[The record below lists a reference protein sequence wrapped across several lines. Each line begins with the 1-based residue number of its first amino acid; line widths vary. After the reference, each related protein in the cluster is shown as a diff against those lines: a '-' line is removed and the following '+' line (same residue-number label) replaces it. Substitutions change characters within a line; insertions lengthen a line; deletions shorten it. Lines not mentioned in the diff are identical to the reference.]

1 MRTQTNNTACWL
13 YLFLFLVVMLV
24 GAPELAT
31 ARTWYVKNDGSGDA
45 PTIQAA
51 VDSAVSGDSV
61 LVGAG
66 TYELSRGI
74 QMKAGVDLVSEHGPV
89 ETRLVPMDYEYPYDA
104 IYCQNISE
112 DTEVCGFWIDGFIWA
127 SGGGGAL
134 DIEDCQNLYI
144 HHNIFT
150 DNDNAGISIYSRD
163 KQCNVWI
170 EHNTFVTDRSQTYAI
185 IGGNNPGLLQ
195 NNIIWGVAHSIDW
208 FYYIACNCMMDKS
221 DADVFAPY
229 NIELDPEFCG
239 TAESWNLF
247 LQSDS
252 PCAPGNTP
260 EPLEDCGLIGAL
272 PVGCGTAPVKR
283 STWGQIKDLYRR

>member
-1 MRTQTNNTACWL
+1 MDEATYRFRLVIMAL
-13 YLFLFLVVMLV
+13 AILF
-24 GAPELAT
+24 GAAGAAH

-45 PTIQAA
+45 PTIYAA

-66 TYELSRGI
+66 TYELVGKILMKEGI
-74 QMKAGVDLVSEHGPV
+74 SLVGESGPV
-89 ETRLVPMDYEYPYDA
+89 ETRLVPMDYWYPSGA
-104 IYCQNISE
+104 IGCWYFVE
-112 DTEVCGFWIDGFIWA
+112 ETEICGFWIDGFIW
-127 SGGGGAL
+127 SGGGGGA
-134 DIEDCQNLYI
+134 IGVRDCRNLHI

-150 DNDNAGISIYSRD
+150 GNADAGISIFSLVG
-163 KQCNVWI
+163 QCDVWI
-170 EHNTFVTDRSQTYAI
+170 DHNTFVTDRPQTYAI
-185 IGGNNPGLLQ
+185 IGGGNPGLLQ

-208 FYYIACNCMMDKS
+208 FYYIVCNCMMDKS

-229 NIELDPEFCG
+229 NTDLDPQFCG